1 MKYTIKTSGLM
12 CGHCEANVE
21 THLLE
26 VPGVTDAEADH
37 ETNTVEVACS
47 DDVTPEQLRAAVV
60 AASEKYQVL
69 EIAVA

>member
-1 MKYTIKTSGLM
+1 MRYVIKTAGLM

-26 VPGVTDAEADH
+26 VPGVTDVEADH

-47 DDVTPEQLRAAVV
+47 DDVTPEQLRTAVA

-69 EIAVA
+69 EIAAA

>member
-1 MKYTIKTSGLM
+1 MRYVIKTAGLM

-26 VPGVTDAEADH
+26 VPGVTNAEADH
-37 ETNTVEVACS
+37 ETNTVEVVCS
-47 DDVTPEQLRAAVV
+47 DDVTPEQLRAAVA

-69 EIAVA
+69 EIAAA

>member
-1 MKYTIKTSGLM
+1 MRYVIKTAGLM

-37 ETNTVEVACS
+37 ETNTVEVVCS

-69 EIAVA
+69 EIAAA

>member
-1 MKYTIKTSGLM
+1 MRYVIKTVGLM

-47 DDVTPEQLRAAVV
+47 DDVTPEQLRAAVT

-69 EIAVA
+69 EIAAA

>member
-1 MKYTIKTSGLM
+1 MRYVIKTAGLM

-47 DDVTPEQLRAAVV
+47 DDVTPEQLRAAVA
-60 AASEKYQVL
+60 AASKKYQVL
-69 EIAVA
+69 EIAAA